1 MTESL
6 DERFNRREK
15 EIGDKLRDHW
25 LSGPHAVPTLGHML
39 VANIEAVNRL
49 MKETPRPY
57 CSFAELAGMDVIQSD
72 LVPKDTAYIVR
83 KPDMFPI
90 QYEPIEFIP
99 DSQHESRM
107 FRMSQDFAVKLGVPR
122 SILYTTCDIA
132 DEAPR
137 VKWPEPV
144 VPAQPL
150 SWWQWLVIVGF
161 LSWVLCALSRV
172 V

>member
-1 MTESL
+1 MTISI
-6 DERFNRREK
+6 DDMFKRKEK
-15 EIGDKLRDHW
+15 ELEDRLREW
-25 LSGPHAVPTLGHML
+25 PFSGPHAVPTLGHML
-39 VANIEAVNRL
+39 VANIQAVNRL
-49 MKETPRPY
+49 MKEIPQPY
-57 CSFAELAGMDVIQSD
+57 CSFAELAGTEVVQSD

-83 KPDMFPI
+83 KPDLFPI

-107 FRMSQDFAVKLGVPR
+107 FRVSQDLGVKIGVPR

-144 VPAQPL
+144 VPARPL

-161 LSWVLCALSRV
+161 LSWVLCALSRAV
-172 V
+172 